1 MYYLSL
7 FVEIQCDAR
16 GRERRGDPSRGIR
29 NNKQVQVSDRR
40 GSSLFIGVEIKHEVD
55 RYPDWINLRA

>member
-1 MYYLSL
+1 MTP
-7 FVEIQCDAR
+7 E
-16 GRERRGDPSRGIR
+16 GENEGGDPSRGIR

-40 GSSLFIGVEIKHEVD
+40 GPSLFIGVEIKHEVD